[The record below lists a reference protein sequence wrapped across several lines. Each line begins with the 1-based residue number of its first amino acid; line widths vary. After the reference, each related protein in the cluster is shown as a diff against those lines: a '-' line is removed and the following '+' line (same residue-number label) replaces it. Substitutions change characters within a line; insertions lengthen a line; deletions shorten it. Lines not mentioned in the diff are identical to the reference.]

1 MFDKRDFPAAAPAL
15 QFLLAYDR
23 VVHVA
28 KVLNPNEAVQMIAF
42 REALYF
48 SLPVLVQTTQDVI
61 RDPDIQCSA
70 AFVGENVHPIV
81 VLAHANRNNQR
92 CLKAWPHASHFVA
105 ALGST

>member
-15 QFLLAYDR
+15 QLLLAYNR

-48 SLPVLVQTTQDVI
+48 SMPVLIQTTQEVI

-70 AFVGENVHPIV
+70 AFAGENVHPIV
-81 VLAHANRNNQR
+81 VVTH
-92 CLKAWPHASHFVA
+92 
-105 ALGST
+105 GSD